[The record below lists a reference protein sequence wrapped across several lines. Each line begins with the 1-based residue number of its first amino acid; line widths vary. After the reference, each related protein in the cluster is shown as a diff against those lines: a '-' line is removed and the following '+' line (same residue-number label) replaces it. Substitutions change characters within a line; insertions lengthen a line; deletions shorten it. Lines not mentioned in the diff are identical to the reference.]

1 MKGVENVGQ
10 SDNELIK
17 EIIYGNESAME
28 LLVKRH
34 YSMVHSF
41 VYRLTGDYNLSYDLT
56 QEIFIKMMKSI
67 NRYDYKKGNFKSW
80 ILKISSN
87 HCRDYFRTSTYKQ
100 RNEFSDINEIE
111 IKSNENIIDLLEI
124 KEDRILVKSAIDNL
138 PTLQREAIILKYYH
152 DLKIKEISNITGDM
166 ENTIKSRLFNGIK
179 NLKKYLGGGI
189 HEKNRHAR

>member
-1 MKGVENVGQ
+1 MGQ

-17 EIIYGNESAME
+17 EIIYGNQAAME

-56 QEIFIKMMKSI
+56 QEVFIKMMKSL

-100 RNEFSDINEIE
+100 RTEISDINEIE
-111 IKSNENIIDLLEI
+111 IKSDENIIDLLEI